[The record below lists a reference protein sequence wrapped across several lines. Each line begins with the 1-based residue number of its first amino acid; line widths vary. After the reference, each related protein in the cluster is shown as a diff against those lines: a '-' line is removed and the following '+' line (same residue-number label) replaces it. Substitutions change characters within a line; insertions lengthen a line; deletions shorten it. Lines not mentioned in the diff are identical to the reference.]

1 MTTTSINLPLYRVL
15 KSLDVPE
22 AEAEAQ
28 AAAEAAPPDLSQLAT
43 KEELR
48 AEIAGV
54 RAEIAG
60 LETRMTR
67 AIQQQ
72 TTRLFGALVAAVGVL
87 IAAQRLMPQTLPSDA
102 VRALVAQTV
111 RDMQAAPAPSVPPR

>member
-15 KSLDVPE
+15 KSLDVP
-22 AEAEAQ
+22 EAEAQ

-60 LETRMTR
+60 LETRLTR

-72 TTRLFGALVAAVGVL
+72 TTWLFGALVAAVGVL

-102 VRALVAQTV
+102 VRAIVAQTV

>member
-1 MTTTSINLPLYRVL
+1 MTTTSINLPFYRVL
-15 KSLDVPE
+15 KSLDVP
-22 AEAEAQ
+22 EAEAQ

-72 TTRLFGALVAAVGVL
+72 TTWLFGALVATVGVL
-87 IAAQRLMPQTLPSDA
+87 IA
-102 VRALVAQTV
+102 AQTV
-111 RDMQAAPAPSVPPR
+111 RDMQATPAPSVPPR